1 MKKEFT
7 YKCEC
12 CGRVFE
18 IDKDLMLCPFC
29 SRERIESKPFKGVLK
44 VQLPSGLMNSKK
56 TNDEFDIFDY
66 LPVEKEYF
74 PKLPVGNTPL
84 IEAKNIQKDLG
95 FEKVFLKFDGTNP
108 TGSFKDRASFLVSAF
123 AKKYKKKEIV
133 VASTGNAASS
143 MSGIAAAAEQKV
155 YVLMPESAPKAKI
168 VQCLQYGAEVI
179 PIKGNY
185 DKAFELS
192 IKLSSETG
200 FFNRN
205 TAFNPMTIEGKKTVA
220 IELSS
225 QLNGGSIDYVFVPVG
240 DGVILDGVIKG
251 FLDMLY
257 LGLINFIPKIIGV
270 QAKGSPY
277 IFNAFYSNKFNV
289 SSKAKTIADSISV
302 DVACNAF
309 SAVRNLK
316 KVDGEILLVS
326 DKEILA
332 AQHYV
337 SKKSGIFCEPSSA
350 AAFAGFLKMKEK
362 LQEDKSYII
371 LLTGSGLKDIDSA
384 CKGIKFPNSFEPD
397 LNLIMKKLKLK

>member
-29 SRERIESKPFKGVLK
+29 SHEKIETKPLKGVLK
-44 VQLPSGLMNSKK
+44 VQLPFGLMGSKK
-56 TNDEFDIFDY
+56 TNDGFDIFDY
-66 LPVEKEYF
+66 LPVEKEFF

-84 IEAKNIQKDLG
+84 IEAVNIQKELG
-95 FEKVFLKFDGTNP
+95 FEKIFLKYDGTNP

-123 AKKYKKKEIV
+123 AKKYKKNEIV

-143 MSGIAAAAEQKV
+143 MSGIAAASEQKV
-155 YVLMPESAPKAKI
+155 YVLMPDSAPKAKI
-168 VQCLQYGAEVI
+168 IQCLQYGAVVI

-192 IKLSSETG
+192 IKLSSESG
-200 FFNRN
+200 FLNRN
-205 TAFNPMTIEGKKTVA
+205 TAFNPMTIEGKKTVSF
-220 IELSS
+220 ELYS
-225 QLNGGSIDYVFVPVG
+225 QLNGRKIDYVFIPVG
-240 DGVILDGVIKG
+240 DGVILDGIIKG

-270 QAKGSPY
+270 QAKGSSF
-277 IFNAFYSNKFNV
+277 IFNAFYNNKFNV
-289 SSKAKTIADSISV
+289 GSKAKTIADSISV

-316 KVDGEILLVS
+316 NVNGEILLVS
-326 DKEILA
+326 DKEILT
-332 AQHYV
+332 AQHYI
-337 SKKSGIFCEPSSA
+337 SKKSGIFSEPSSA
-350 AAFAGFLKMKEK
+350 AAFAGFLKMKEE
-362 LQEDKSYII
+362 LPEDKNYII

-384 CKGIKFPNSFEPD
+384 SKGIKLPKSFEPD
-397 LNLIMKKLKLK
+397 LNLIMKKLKIS